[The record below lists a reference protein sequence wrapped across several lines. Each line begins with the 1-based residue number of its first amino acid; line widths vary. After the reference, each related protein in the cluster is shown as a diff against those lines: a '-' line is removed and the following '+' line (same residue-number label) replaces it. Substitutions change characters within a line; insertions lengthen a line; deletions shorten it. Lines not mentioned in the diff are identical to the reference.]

1 MKYFTLIFISIIL
14 ISCSFDKKTGI
25 WKDASNIP
33 IENQT
38 VSSIEENGTKS
49 RYENV
54 FSKNKLFNEEKKI
67 FNNSF
72 LKIEEPIEISNW
84 LEKFGNETNN
94 FSNFAYTGNTT
105 LITKSR
111 KLGNLS
117 DKKNIIFINNNLISY
132 DKKGKIFIY
141 SISLRKKIFEF
152 DFYKKNFKKFNKEIN
167 LIVNNGIL
175 YAADN
180 LGYIYS
186 INLNSQ
192 SLVWAK
198 NYGIPFRSNMK
209 LVAGQIL
216 IANQDNVI
224 YSIDL
229 KSGNKNWEFAT
240 SPTFLKSDFMN
251 NFVIA
256 EKNSFL
262 FLNVSGELYSVNYI
276 NQSINWI
283 LNFKSISLEA
293 DSNLFF
299 SKPLVAK
306 NGNLIVSTEKSIISY
321 NVSNSDKNWAFS
333 SDTILKPALTNNYV
347 YILSSSGLL
356 ICLENKTGNVLWSKN
371 IYKNLK
377 QKEIKKIGS
386 FNDLKIAGNK
396 LNLFSKNGYLLSFNF
411 KNGNRD
417 YIKKISKK
425 GISSNIFF
433 LQKSMF
439 LIDNNNKLLKFN

>member
-1 MKYFTLIFISIIL
+1 M
-14 ISCSFDKKTGI
+14 
-25 WKDASNIP
+25 
-33 IENQT
+33 
-38 VSSIEENGTKS
+38 
-49 RYENV
+49 
-54 FSKNKLFNEEKKI
+54 
-67 FNNSF
+67 
-72 LKIEEPIEISNW
+72 
-84 LEKFGNETNN
+84 
-94 FSNFAYTGNTT
+94 
-105 LITKSR
+105 
-111 KLGNLS
+111 
-117 DKKNIIFINNNLISY
+117 
-132 DKKGKIFIY
+132 
-141 SISLRKKIFEF
+141 
-152 DFYKKNFKKFNKEIN
+152 
-167 LIVNNGIL
+167 
-175 YAADN
+175 
-180 LGYIYS
+180 
-186 INLNSQ
+186 
-192 SLVWAK
+192 
-198 NYGIPFRSNMK
+198 
-209 LVAGQIL
+209 
-216 IANQDNVI
+216 
-224 YSIDL
+224 
-229 KSGNKNWEFAT
+229 
-240 SPTFLKSDFMN
+240 
-251 NFVIA
+251 
-256 EKNSFL
+256 
-262 FLNVSGELYSVNYI
+262 
-276 NQSINWI
+276 
-283 LNFKSISLEA
+283 
-293 DSNLFF
+293 FF

>member
-1 MKYFTLIFISIIL
+1 M
-14 ISCSFDKKTGI
+14 
-25 WKDASNIP
+25 
-33 IENQT
+33 
-38 VSSIEENGTKS
+38 
-49 RYENV
+49 
-54 FSKNKLFNEEKKI
+54 
-67 FNNSF
+67 
-72 LKIEEPIEISNW
+72 
-84 LEKFGNETNN
+84 
-94 FSNFAYTGNTT
+94 
-105 LITKSR
+105 
-111 KLGNLS
+111 
-117 DKKNIIFINNNLISY
+117 ISY